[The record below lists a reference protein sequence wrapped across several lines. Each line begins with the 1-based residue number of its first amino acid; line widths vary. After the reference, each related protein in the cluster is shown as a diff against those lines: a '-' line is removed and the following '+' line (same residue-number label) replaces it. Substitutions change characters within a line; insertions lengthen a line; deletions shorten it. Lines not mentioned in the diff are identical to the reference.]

1 MAPKKIL
8 ILGIPSCLGGNISG
22 CQNGPAAIRKYLIPL
37 LKKARAKFADA
48 GNIEVPAFCAVHN
61 KKEKCLPEIRTL
73 YKNFDK
79 TFSTH
84 GLYQKNVLPVILGG
98 DHSINFQF
106 LKNLSAKRKIGL
118 LWFDAHGDFNTPRIT
133 PSGNIHGM
141 VLSALAGH
149 WPHLAGRGLHKIF
162 GLKESKIKEQNICLI
177 GTRDLDPKE
186 KKLLAKTRINIFTMK
201 EIKKR
206 GLAAVLKDATARAG
220 KGTTGFHLS
229 FDLDAIDP
237 KFAPGVGTPVKGGFN
252 LKDLKT
258 ITAFMKN
265 QPLTSLDVVELYTT
279 RDKSNKTAKLAAKLI
294 RGLLPS

>member
-8 ILGIPSCLGGNISG
+8 ILGIPSCLGGNILG
-22 CQNGPAAIRKYLIPL
+22 CQNGPAAIRKFLIPL
-37 LKKARAKFADA
+37 LKKARANFKDA
-48 GNIEVPAFCAVHN
+48 GNIKVPSLCSVHN
-61 KKEKCLPEIRTL
+61 KKEKCLPEIRAL

-79 TFSTH
+79 SFIAH
-84 GLYQKNVLPVILGG
+84 KLYKKNVLPILLGG
-98 DHSINFQF
+98 DHSVNFQF
-106 LKNLSAKRKIGL
+106 LKNLSNKRKIGL

-141 VLSALAGH
+141 VLSA
-149 WPHLAGRGLHKIF
+149 LAGRGLHKIF

-186 KKLLAKTRINIFTMK
+186 KKLLARTRIRIFTMK

-206 GLAAVLKDATARAG
+206 GLAAVLKDATTRAG
-220 KGTTGFHLS
+220 KGTEGFHLS

-237 KFAPGVGTPVKGGFN
+237 SLAPGVGTPVKGGFN

-279 RDKSNKTAKLAAKLI
+279 RDKKNKTAKLAARLI
-294 RGLLPS
+294 VNLTSK